1 MAKIF
6 TEEELK
12 NKVVYNKKIPI
23 RKQSTA
29 TYLDRFRIDFIF
41 GNYII
46 KS

>member
-1 MAKIF
+1 MVKIF
-6 TEEELK
+6 TEEELN

-41 GNYII
+41 GDYII